1 MICNNI
7 DFQAGG
13 TEMRLLK
20 SDDGLRK
27 VVFPLGMNEEK
38 RKSLVVR
45 VSTVLNGTTI
55 ARRRV
60 AVPNS
65 E

>member
-1 MICNNI
+1 
-7 DFQAGG
+7 
-13 TEMRLLK
+13 MRN
-20 SDDGLRK
+20 
-27 VVFPLGMNEEK
+27 VVFPLGTNEEK

-60 AVPNS
+60 TVPDS

>member
-1 MICNNI
+1 M
-7 DFQAGG
+7 QP
-13 TEMRLLK
+13 LK

-27 VVFPLGMNEEK
+27 AVFPLDTNEEK

-55 ARRRV
+55 AQRRV
-60 AVPNS
+60 TVPNS